1 MFPFDEKAD
10 ILTTQERQQV
20 GRVNSWQGV
29 MGLKLLMAKGRGQT
43 QTISKCQRITFT
55 QGFFKPI

>member
-1 MFPFDEKAD
+1 MFPVDEKAD

-20 GRVNSWQGV
+20 GRANSWQGV

-43 QTISKCQRITFT
+43 QTIPKCQRITLT
-55 QGFFKPI
+55 LGFFKPI